1 MTNYKQLIKES
12 LRRLTEAKN
21 SSKDDLYR
29 TMFKVVKA
37 KQLYGDDPYFNN
49 SEEGQWVG
57 AAVVNMHGHVRITS
71 YKHAAGDVRGYDLGG
86 RGESAFY
93 KEFKLH
99 ANRGIEH
106 PNTYSPRTGDA
117 KTRGGVVGGKSEK
130 KFKMEL
136 PAGIVSSTGE
146 NFIDFS
152 LPIPGS
158 PASDAEIKAYVIYGQ
173 EIIDFV
179 KKNLPDYDAY
189 TAHDDAADLS
199 KEKMSADP
207 KLEKH
212 KQRKDAIMAL
222 QQHLG
227 RRPLEAEIQ
236 KYLESG
242 NLPEKG
248 NSKSLYNP
256 DELAKREKERQAA
269 LDRINRTKNRN
280 K

>member
-1 MTNYKQLIKES
+1 
-12 LRRLTEAKN
+12 
-21 SSKDDLYR
+21 
-29 TMFKVVKA
+29 
-37 KQLYGDDPYFNN
+37 
-49 SEEGQWVG
+49 
-57 AAVVNMHGHVRITS
+57 
-71 YKHAAGDVRGYDLGG
+71 
-86 RGESAFY
+86 
-93 KEFKLH
+93 
-99 ANRGIEH
+99 
-106 PNTYSPRTGDA
+106 
-117 KTRGGVVGGKSEK
+117 
-130 KFKMEL
+130 MEL

-152 LPIPGS
+152 LPVPGS
-158 PASDAEIKAYVIYGQ
+158 PASDAEIKAYIIYGQ

-236 KYLESG
+236 KYMESG

-256 DELAKREKERQAA
+256 DELARREKERQAA